1 MSKNADKLI
10 NMSFLAAAVVFLAGI
25 LLALVI
31 WLVTGNKG
39 CFKTCLP
46 LGMAAAMLVLAVY
59 AAVACSLEYKETR
72 RTSDML
78 AGYMFSGGFFVICL
92 VFVLVALGKEALLAK
107 VITLFTVCY
116 LAAAVVPIALCFK
129 KYLRIKVKVH
139 PQT

>member
-1 MSKNADKLI
+1 MSKTADRLI
-10 NMSFLAAAVVFLAGI
+10 NMSFLVAAAVFFTGF
-25 LLALVI
+25 LLALAF
-31 WLVTGNKG
+31 WLVTGSKE

-46 LGMAAAMLVLAVY
+46 LGMAAAMLILTVCAALVY
-59 AAVACSLEYKETR
+59 SFEYRRTR

-78 AGYMFSGGFFVICL
+78 AGHMFSGGFFVICL

-107 VITLFTVCY
+107 AITLFMVCY

-129 KYLRIKVKVH
+129 KYLRTKVKVH